1 MSLLKEL
8 DPRVRELLD
17 ADKEQYPNT
26 TQAMIDNMQS
36 AYVIGDLTVNTATNL
51 LNYAERAKV
60 VFNNQNSFVLKL
72 YQIFGK

>member
-17 ADKEQYPNT
+17 ADKEQYPNYYKSLVED
-26 TQAMIDNMQS
+26 IQS
-36 AYVIGDLTVNTATNL
+36 AWLVGDLKVGTATNL
-51 LNYAERAKV
+51 LDYAQKAGV

-72 YQIFGK
+72 YQIFGQ

>member
-26 TQAMIDNMQS
+26 TQAMIENMQS

-72 YQIFGK
+72 YKIFGK

>member
-1 MSLLKEL
+1 MSLLLEL

-17 ADKEQYPNT
+17 ADKEQYPNS
-26 TQAMIDNMQS
+26 TQAMIENMQS

-51 LNYAERAKV
+51 LNYAEKAKV

>member
-26 TQAMIDNMQS
+26 TQAMIENMQS

>member
-8 DPRVRELLD
+8 DPRVRELLN
-17 ADKEQYPNT
+17 ADKEQYPHS
-26 TQAMIDNMQS
+26 TQHMIDNLQS

-51 LNYAERAKV
+51 LNYAEKAKV